1 MQLRIFTEPQQGAS
15 YETLLRVAKASEDL
29 GFEAF
34 FRSDHYLK
42 MGSVSGLPGPTD
54 AWITL
59 AGLARDTS
67 RIRLGT
73 LMSPVTFRN
82 PGPLAISVAQVDQM
96 SGGRVEFGFGTGWF
110 EAEHAAYG
118 IPFPRTR
125 VRFDMFAE
133 QLAIITGL
141 WQTPVGETFSFEGE
155 HYTVTDSPALP
166 KTAQQ
171 PRPPVLIGG
180 WGAKRTPHLAA
191 RYADEFNMGFG
202 SVTDTGAGFDR
213 VRSACEAAGRDEAS
227 MTFSVAQVVC
237 CGRTPDELKRRAA
250 AIGREV
256 DELRKHGLAGTPEEI
271 ADKIAQFA
279 GVGTARVY
287 LQVLD
292 LSDLDHL
299 ELLAE
304 LIPAVR

>member
-1 MQLRIFTEPQQGAS
+1 MQLRIFTEPQQGAD
-15 YETLLRVAKASEDL
+15 YGTLLSVAQATERL
-29 GFEAF
+29 GFDAF

-42 MGSVSGLPGPTD
+42 MGGVSGLPGPTD

-73 LMSPVTFRN
+73 LMSPATFRY
-82 PGPLAISVAQVDQM
+82 PGPLAVSVAQVDQM

-118 IPFPRTR
+118 IPFPPLGE
-125 VRFDMFAE
+125 RFEWFAE

-141 WQTPVGETFSFEGE
+141 WETPAGETFSFTGT
-155 HYTVTDSPALP
+155 HYTLTDSPALP

-180 WGAKRTPHLAA
+180 GGLKRTPQLAA
-191 RYADEFNMGFG
+191 QYADEFNLAFRSLGDTRAAFG
-202 SVTDTGAGFDR
+202 RARD
-213 VRSACEAAGRDEAS
+213 ACEATGRDPAS
-227 MTFSVAQVVC
+227 MTYSAAQVVC
-237 CGRTPDELKRRAA
+237 CGRTPEELKRRAE
-250 AIGREV
+250 AIGRDV
-256 DELRKHGLAGTPEEI
+256 DELRQHGLTGTPEEI
-271 ADKIAQFA
+271 AAKIAEFT
-279 GVGTARVY
+279 GVGASRMY

-292 LSDLDHL
+292 LDDLDHL

-304 LIPAVR
+304 LIPSVR